1 MATQTNPFIALIL
14 SAFVP
19 GSGQIYNRES
29 KKGWVILGSC
39 VSLGLLTYW
48 LADLN
53 KITVALAL
61 LLLWASA
68 IVDAY
73 KVAATSGQTSEFYF
87 RKTYVVAMLL
97 LVGPL
102 ALPLLWQSPNF
113 SRTTRWLWTVIV
125 VGAVLMFIATPYLLN
140 RLIS

>member
-14 SAFVP
+14 SAIVP
-19 GSGQIYNRES
+19 GVGQIYNREA

-61 LLLWASA
+61 LLLWMSA
-68 IVDAY
+68 IIDAY
-73 KVAATSGQTSEFYF
+73 KVAMTSGQASEFYF
-87 RKTYVVAMLL
+87 RKAYVVAMLL

-113 SRTTRWLWTVIV
+113 SGTSRWVWTVIV
-125 VGAVLMFIATPYLLN
+125 VGAVLMFVATPYLLN